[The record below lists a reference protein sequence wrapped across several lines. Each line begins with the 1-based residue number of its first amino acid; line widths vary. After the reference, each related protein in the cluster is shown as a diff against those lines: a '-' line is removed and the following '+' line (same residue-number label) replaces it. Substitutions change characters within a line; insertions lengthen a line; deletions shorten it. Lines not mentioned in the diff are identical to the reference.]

1 VRWDEEVE
9 MAMSMSVLLEQD
21 HGCSGLWLEVDR
33 GFGYCQLGEECRFPY
48 REAHVRRVVGCA
60 GDNDED

>member
-1 VRWDEEVE
+1 
-9 MAMSMSVLLEQD
+9 MSMSLLLERAE
-21 HGCSGLWLEVDR
+21 GCSGLWLEVDR

-60 GDNDED
+60 VDNNED